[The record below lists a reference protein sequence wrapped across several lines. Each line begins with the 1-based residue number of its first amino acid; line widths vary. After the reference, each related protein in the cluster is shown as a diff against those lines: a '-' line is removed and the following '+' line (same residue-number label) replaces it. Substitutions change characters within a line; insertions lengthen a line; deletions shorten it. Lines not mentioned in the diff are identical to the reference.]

1 MKFSEDKGD
10 AHYRITGYGDG
21 WVGVNQDQMQSSF
34 IIMPDQLFTDWQ
46 PQRIHELTAA
56 NLQPLLAMNA
66 QIILLGTGTTQIF
79 PQPDVWFALVQNG
92 IGFEIMSTDAA
103 CRTYNLLSAEDRRVA
118 AAFFID

>member
-21 WVGVNQDQMQSSF
+21 WVDVNQDQIRSSF
-34 IIMPDQLFTDWQ
+34 IIMPDQLLTDWQ
-46 PQRIHELTAA
+46 PQRIHELTVAD
-56 NLQPLLAMNA
+56 LQPLFAMNA
-66 QIILLGTGTTQIF
+66 QIILLGTGMTQTF
-79 PQPDVWFALVQNG
+79 PQPEVWFALVQNG

-118 AAFFID
+118 AAFFIN

>member
-21 WVGVNQDQMQSSF
+21 WVGVNQDQIRSSF
-34 IIMPDQLFTDWQ
+34 IIMPDQLCTDWQ
-46 PQRIHELTAA
+46 PQTMQELSVAH
-56 NLQPLLAMNA
+56 LQPLFAMNA
-66 QIILLGTGTTQIF
+66 QIILLGTGTTQVF
-79 PQPDVWFALVQNG
+79 PVSEVWFALVQNG